1 MSNRAIQ
8 FTRHHH
14 GRIADAI
21 SVGERN
27 TCRMVK
33 RYGLDDNEATVAI
46 CCPGAGRRSGI
57 VKPSAAKDRRR

>member
-1 MSNRAIQ
+1 MSNHAMPLATHR
-8 FTRHHH
+8 H

-21 SVGERN
+21 SVGERD